1 MSQWLNPRTV
11 RPASGERLRVER
23 TREGVGLMWEKQRW
37 SLWEIG
43 SGSEFGSF
51 KSSDERVSEM
61 GSGSCGVDEEVL
73 LEAEEEEE
81 EEKVLERVRQGVK
94 CG

>member
-1 MSQWLNPRTV
+1 MKLGFEISQLLNPRTV

-43 SGSEFGSF
+43 RGSEFGSLR
-51 KSSDERVSEM
+51 SSEESVTEM
-61 GSGSCGVDEEVL
+61 GSGSCGVDEGVL

-81 EEKVLERVRQGVK
+81 KVLERLRH
-94 CG
+94 

>member
-51 KSSDERVSEM
+51 KSSEESVSET

-81 EEKVLERVRQGVK
+81 TLLERVRH
-94 CG
+94 

>member
-43 SGSEFGSF
+43 SGSEFRSF
-51 KSSDERVSEM
+51 KSSEESVSEM

-81 EEKVLERVRQGVK
+81 EEEEEKVLERVRH
-94 CG
+94 